1 VRHTE
6 HAVKLAWWNKSI
18 SCGPVV
24 EQATHFI
31 DLVRF
36 IAGKDN
42 DVVESS
48 IQATSVEHDEEV
60 GSLSKIG
67 FDESAIE
74 AVNRIPRVTSAFW
87 KHKRV
92 SKKSCPILRRCVL
105 IPCLHQYRVRLA
117 LSAMPSLCMVSRPSS
132 ALAPLQTYLSSCCL
146 CPDQAY
152 DTELEVL
159 ADGWVIK
166 LKDAY
171 SKQPTLSVRGANS
184 AKEGECQWT
193 QFGFF

>member
-1 VRHTE
+1 
-6 HAVKLAWWNKSI
+6 
-18 SCGPVV
+18 VV

-36 IAGKDN
+36 IAGKEN

-92 SKKSCPILRRCVL
+92 SK
-105 IPCLHQYRVRLA
+105 
-117 LSAMPSLCMVSRPSS
+117 
-132 ALAPLQTYLSSCCL
+132 
-146 CPDQAY
+146 
-152 DTELEVL
+152 
-159 ADGWVIK
+159 
-166 LKDAY
+166 
-171 SKQPTLSVRGANS
+171 
-184 AKEGECQWT
+184 
-193 QFGFF
+193 